1 MATWADVER
10 FATALPEV
18 TEGIRFGTRVW
29 RVKEKGFVWERPLR
43 KKDLEELGDAA
54 PAGPIVAAR
63 TVDLDEQLAL
73 IDGEAEYCFITTHF
87 AAYPAVLMR
96 LDVIPAERLREI
108 ITDAW
113 LACAPKRLAKDF
125 LADP

>member
-10 FATALPEV
+10 SATALPEV

-54 PAGPIVAAR
+54 PAGPIVAAA
-63 TVDLDEQLAL
+63 TVDLDEQRAL
-73 IDGEAEYCFITTHF
+73 IEG
-87 AAYPAVLMR
+87 
-96 LDVIPAERLREI
+96 
-108 ITDAW
+108 
-113 LACAPKRLAKDF
+113 
-125 LADP
+125 